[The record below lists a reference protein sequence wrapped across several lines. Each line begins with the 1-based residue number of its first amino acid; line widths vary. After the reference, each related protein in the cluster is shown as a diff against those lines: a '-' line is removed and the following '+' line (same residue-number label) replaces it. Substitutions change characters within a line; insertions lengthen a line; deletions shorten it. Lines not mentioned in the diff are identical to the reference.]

1 MVEAILEQFI
11 QRDVLIVNQISYT
24 DALDEVLNILLDGI
38 TENKERL
45 EG

>member
-1 MVEAILEQFI
+1 MVQATLEQFI